1 MYSTSVYYYIP
12 RQDVVLYTGTS
23 PRSYQ
28 TVYSK
33 NLKLHKGVD
42 NRIQFRFINQEQKP
56 VDVSSAVSNSNQIT
70 FRLMDYQANA
80 ILLETALTPIG
91 LNLTGILELQLTAN
105 QLDEFDA
112 QKCYYSLEIPVNSF
126 NQPVF
131 TDSSSGARGV
141 IEICNSVLPAHMPS
155 TTVTIPSHPIP
166 SFNTVTF
173 HSSVY
178 DNTYNPSLTLQT
190 FFTNFMGTVT
200 IQGSTSQDMDFY
212 DIDSVTYGSD
222 SPFTDTD
229 YYTITGFHPFIRLS
243 VIYSQGSL
251 DNIIAR

>member
-12 RQDVVLYTGTS
+12 RQEVVLYTGTS

-56 VDVSSAVSNSNQIT
+56 VDVSSAVSGSNQIT
-70 FRLMDYQANA
+70 FRLMDYQANT
-80 ILLETALTPIG
+80 ILLETALTSIG
-91 LNLTGILELQLTAN
+91 LDLTGILELQLMEG
-105 QLDEFDA
+105 QLAGFDS
-112 QKCYYSLEIPVNSF
+112 QKCYYSLEIPVGSF

-131 TDSSSGARGV
+131 TDSNSGARG
-141 IEICNSVLPAHMPS
+141 IMEICDSVLPAHMPS
-155 TTVTIPSHPIP
+155 TTITIPSLPVP
-166 SFNTVTF
+166 VNGVTTF
-173 HSSVY
+173 QSSVY

-190 FFTNFMGTVT
+190 YFTNFVGNVTV
-200 IQGSTSQDMDFY
+200 QGSTSQDVDFY
-212 DIDSVTYGSD
+212 DINTVQYGS
-222 SPFTDTD
+222 STPFTDTD
-229 YYTITGFHPFIRLS
+229 YYVIDGFHPFIRLNVVS
-243 VIYSQGSL
+243 TQGTL